1 MQAADL
7 LLKKH
12 AQDKL
17 PTAIMVGNDPIAV
30 GVYRSLQKNG
40 LHIPEDI
47 SIVSFDNIEVAEF
60 LTPALN
66 TVNVNT
72 EEIGKLAVRM
82 VNERIKEVRKV
93 PIQVIVSNNIIVRE
107 SEKNID

>member
-1 MQAADL
+1 M
-7 LLKKH
+7 
-12 AQDKL
+12 
-17 PTAIMVGNDPIAV
+17 T
-30 GVYRSLQKNG
+30 RSPLQKNG

-82 VNERIKEVRKV
+82 VNERIKEVRNVSIK
-93 PIQVIVSNNIIVRE
+93 VIVSNNIIVRE